1 MQPNDDYAIQEEKR
15 EARPRIYGTNLDDP
29 EDGRIFVWT
38 KTGWF
43 ERIEGTSGNVAFT
56 PIADDEKELRELIAR
71 DDPSADIFQ
80 LDPEYR
86 KTVTEEFFEQ
96 ETSYRDTPLY
106 SEDEPEDEDEDQEH
120 HQHDL

>member
-1 MQPNDDYAIQEEKR
+1 MLSNDEYSIQEEKR

-29 EDGRIFVWT
+29 ENGRIFVWT

-71 DDPSADIFQ
+71 DDSAADLFQ
-80 LDPEYR
+80 LGSEYR

-106 SEDEPEDEDEDQEH
+106 AEDEPEDEDEEQEH

>member
-1 MQPNDDYAIQEEKR
+1 MQSNDDYSIQEEKR

-38 KTGWF
+38 KDGWL

-56 PIADDEKELRELIAR
+56 PIADNEKELRELIAR
-71 DDPSADIFQ
+71 DQPGADIFA
-80 LDPEYR
+80 LGGEYR
-86 KTVTEEFFEQ
+86 KTITEEYFEQ
-96 ETSYRDTPLY
+96 ESSYRETPLY
-106 SEDEPEDEDEDQEH
+106 SEEEPEDEDEIQEY